1 MSHSSQREYLSAIYL
16 RYKNASKKEKS
27 IILTEFCSVCK
38 LSRKYA
44 IRLLKAGIMPRIN
57 RPGPRVIYDPKILL
71 KPVEWLW
78 GQMGEINSKKMQ
90 AALPEWLEF
99 VHSSEGSIFFTLEAV
114 MLLEQISA
122 SSLERLLKFIRGKR
136 NKGMSSTRPAK
147 KFLASVP
154 IQAKDWN
161 VTAPG
166 TVQADTVAH
175 CGTTL
180 LGAYAHS
187 LTVTDIFSA
196 WTENRAIWTKSQDAL
211 INQMINIEETFQFLI
226 TTFKS
231 DNGTEFMNHRLM
243 AYFKER
249 GRPVQVVRSRPY
261 KKDDNCYVE
270 QKNFTH
276 VRELFLYDRID
287 SKELVEWMN
296 EIYKEIWNPLQ
307 NYFMPST
314 KLLRKVRIGSRIV
327 KQFEP
332 AKTPYQRLMESDSV
346 TFAQKEK
353 LKQTKS
359 SLNPFNLN
367 KALNEELR
375 SFFQAVRYNRYPTA
389 S

>member
-1 MSHSSQREYLSAIYL
+1 MSHSSKREYLIAIYA
-16 RYKNASKKEKS
+16 RYKSASKNEKS
-27 IILTEFCSVCK
+27 IILTEFCSVCN

-44 IRLLKAGIMPRIN
+44 IRLLKSGLMPRLN
-57 RPGPRVIYDPKILL
+57 RPGPRIIYDPKVLL
-71 KPVEWLW
+71 KPIEWLW

-99 VHSSEGSIFFTLEAV
+99 IHTTEASPLFTIEAV

-122 SSLERLLKFIRGKR
+122 SSLERLLKFIRQKR
-136 NKGMSSTRPAK
+136 NKGLSGTRPAK
-147 KFLASVP
+147 KFLSSVP

-180 LGAYAHS
+180 LGSYAHS
-187 LTVTDIFSA
+187 ITVTDIFSG
-196 WTENRAIWTKSQDAL
+196 WTENRSIWTKGQESL
-211 INQMINIEETFQFLI
+211 INQMFDIEETLPFLI

-243 AYFKER
+243 AYFNER
-249 GRPVQVVRSRPY
+249 NRPVKMVRSRPY

-287 SKELVEWMN
+287 NKELVEWMN

-307 NYFMPST
+307 NFFIPST
-314 KLLRKVRIGSRIV
+314 KLLRKTRVGSRIK
-327 KQFEP
+327 KQFEK
-332 AKTPYQRLMESDSV
+332 AKTPYQRIMDSDSV
-346 TFAQKEK
+346 TQEQKEK
-353 LKQTKS
+353 LKAIKE

-367 KALNEELR
+367 KALDLEIR
-375 SFFQAVRYNRYPTA
+375 SFFQAVRYHRYPAA